1 MGHLAE
7 RAWNTFL
14 LRAEVDEDCDVRL
27 DPDDPAET
35 IRVVDDPVA
44 YGVPIAHCHGRILE
58 GAGGQTAFGYP

>member
-14 LRAEVDEDCDVRL
+14 LGTEVDEDSDVRL
-27 DPDDPAET
+27 DPDDLAEA

-44 YGVPIAHCHGRILE
+44 YRVPITHCRDRIFE
-58 GAGGQTAFGYP
+58 GARGQATLGYP